1 MAKKRK
7 FTEIREILLLTLS
20 KGKQTINTLAKEAGV
35 NWKTTEN
42 HLTYLI
48 GKGLAAEIFSSPYA
62 RIFELTEKG
71 RDSVEKIKPSGT
83 LKFIKKENPDGG
95 GKITIL

>member
-1 MAKKRK
+1 MAKRT
-7 FTEIREILLLTLS
+7 FSEIREILLLTLY

-48 GKGLAAEIFSSPYA
+48 GKGLVYEVFSSPYA
-62 RIFELTEKG
+62 RIFELTDKGKEVVEKMKPEGALKFVKKEKG
-71 RDSVEKIKPSGT
+71 G
-83 LKFIKKENPDGG
+83 
-95 GKITIL
+95 ILIL

>member
-7 FTEIREILLLTLS
+7 FPEIRNILLVALS
-20 KGKQTINTLAKEAGV
+20 KGKQTINNLSKEAGV

-48 GKGLAAEIFSSPYA
+48 GKGLVSEVFSSPYA

-71 RDSVEKIKPSGT
+71 KELVEKLYPSGM
-83 LKFIKKENPDGG
+83 LKFIKKDN
-95 GKITIL
+95 GKEGVLII